1 MQNYM
6 AYFKYITVTLLVL
19 TATTLQA
26 QSLKDAL
33 FSGRLKSDSTGV
45 VKKGDSL
52 QLRTT
57 AEARVFKDSMQQV
70 AIADAKKAD
79 SLETIVGSSI
89 VTTVMGSDGKVDTI
103 ISTPITI
110 ANKVADPNLDNNA
123 IWKKFID
130 QYKPILDKEVAESN
144 RIKKGIYSVLIEYDI
159 EEDGTVSTNKITSDP
174 KNSALEDM
182 VNKQMMFEVPP
193 MHPVLG
199 PNGKP
204 RKLGRRQLLSFTKN

>member
-33 FSGRLKSDSTGV
+33 FSGRLKSDSTGTI
-45 VKKGDSL
+45 KKGDTL
-52 QLRTT
+52 QLRSA

-70 AIADAKKAD
+70 AIAEAKKAD
-79 SLETIVGSSI
+79 SVEAIVGSSI
-89 VTTVMGSDGKVDTI
+89 VTTVIGDDGKIDTV

-110 ANKVADPNLDNNA
+110 ASKVADPNLDNNA

-130 QYKPILDKEVAESN
+130 QYKPLLDKEVAGSN

-174 KNSALEDM
+174 KLSALEDL
-182 VNKQMMFEVPP
+182 VNKQMMYEVPP

-204 RKLGRRQLLSFTKN
+204 RKLSRRQILSFTKN